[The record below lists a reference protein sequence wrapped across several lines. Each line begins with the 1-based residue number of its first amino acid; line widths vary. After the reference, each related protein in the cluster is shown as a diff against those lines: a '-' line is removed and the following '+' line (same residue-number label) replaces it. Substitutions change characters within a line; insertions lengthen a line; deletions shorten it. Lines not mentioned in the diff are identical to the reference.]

1 MAKMQVDTKLIRE
14 LAEMLNETDLS
25 EIEVE
30 DGDLKI
36 KISRGGGT
44 VHVAS
49 APLPAPAPVAPAPA
63 LAAEAPAA
71 DAPAQAKDHPGT
83 IFSPMVGTIY
93 TAPDPTADDF
103 IKVGD
108 TVSAGQTILI
118 VEAMKVMNQIHA
130 AKGGVVKAILV
141 ENAQPVEYGEP
152 LVIIE

>member
-14 LAEMLNETDLS
+14 LADMLNDTDLT

-30 DGDLKI
+30 DGERKI
-36 KISRGGGT
+36 KLSRGGNM
-44 VHVAS
+44 VHMATAPVA
-49 APLPAPAPVAPAPA
+49 AVAPAPA
-63 LAAEAPAA
+63 PAAAPAA
-71 DAPAQAKDHPGT
+71 DVAPADAADHPGT
-83 IFSPMVGTIY
+83 VFSPMVGTVY
-93 TAPDPTADDF
+93 TSPDPDSAVF

-130 AKGGVVKAILV
+130 ANGGTVKAILV
-141 ENAQPVEYGEP
+141 ENAQPIEYGEA

>member
-30 DGDLKI
+30 DGERKI
-36 KISRGGGT
+36 KLSRGGSM
-44 VHVAS
+44 VHVA
-49 APLPAPAPVAPAPA
+49 APAPAPMAAAPAPA
-63 LAAEAPAA
+63 AAAPTPAAEETTNAA
-71 DAPAQAKDHPGT
+71 DHPGT

-93 TAPDPTADDF
+93 TSPDPTADAF

-141 ENAQPVEYGEP
+141 ENAQPVEYGEA